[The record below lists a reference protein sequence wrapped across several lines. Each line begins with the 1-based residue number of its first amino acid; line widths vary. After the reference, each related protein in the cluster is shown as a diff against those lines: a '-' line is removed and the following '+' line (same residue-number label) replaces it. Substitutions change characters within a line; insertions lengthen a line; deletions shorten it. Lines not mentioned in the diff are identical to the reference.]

1 MLALLL
7 AAALLDEP
15 SSRPAVPARP
25 DAAEIVR
32 FARERLAATPEATPQ
47 DAYKWLFQAIRGAEH
62 AVPSEAAARSW
73 LEREWDGLGPPRPG
87 EPLLVPLRPDGAVVR
102 LNLRPFRAAGG
113 DREALLSAFLAS
125 ARRFVPDPGLF
136 VAAWREFGKG
146 LPARGGGAMSRAA
159 FEELDRAS
167 EAEGWPARHHGRPYA
182 EAHVPAYRV
191 LAGEAAEALVAGLGA
206 GRASCARR
214 SAPRG
219 APPRTGTSRSA
230 PSS

>member
-1 MLALLL
+1 MIALLL
-7 AAALLDEP
+7 ASALLDAP
-15 SSRPAVPARP
+15 VSRPAAAAGP
-25 DAAEIVR
+25 DAAGLVR
-32 FARERLAATPEATPQ
+32 YARERLAEFPEATPQ
-47 DAYKWLFQAIRGAEH
+47 DAYKWLYQAIRGAEH

-113 DREALLSAFLAS
+113 DREALLAAFLAS
-125 ARRFVPDPGLF
+125 ARRFVPEPGLF

-146 LPARGGGAMSRAA
+146 LPAEGAGAMSRSA

-182 EAHVPAYRV
+182 EAHAPAYRV
-191 LAGEAAEALVAGLGA
+191 LTGEAAASLVRGLGA
-206 GRASCARR
+206 KR
-214 SAPRG
+214 
-219 APPRTGTSRSA
+219 
-230 PSS
+230 